1 MVLLEMKMITIII
14 KPMVSLVN
22 PSDPQSIRRV
32 CRFSMNLS
40 KAENF
45 ETLSCDGFELRGFKV
60 AQDEELLLRLNNEI
74 FNEHPDQGNWSLGKL
89 MTKLN
94 ETLRAEEDVQFL
106 VYRDEPAGFVW
117 FKHHKLLD
125 SAPCEIYVLGVL
137 ERFRGVGL
145 GSYLVASSLNRM
157 LSMGCDVAW
166 VYTDDS
172 NSVAKSLYESFGFR
186 LDLIEEL

>member
-1 MVLLEMKMITIII
+1 MVLLEMKMISIII

-22 PSDPQSIRRV
+22 QSNPQSIRRV

-40 KAENF
+40 EAINV
-45 ETLSCDGFELRGFKV
+45 ETLSSDGFELRGFKG

-94 ETLRAEEDVQFL
+94 ETLRGDDDVQFL
-106 VYRDEPAGFVW
+106 IYGDEPAGFVW
-117 FKHHKLLD
+117 FKHHKFLD

-145 GSYLVASSLNRM
+145 GRYLVASALNRM
-157 LSMGCDVAW
+157 LSMGCEVAW

-172 NSVAKSLYESFGFR
+172 NSMAKSLYESFGFR